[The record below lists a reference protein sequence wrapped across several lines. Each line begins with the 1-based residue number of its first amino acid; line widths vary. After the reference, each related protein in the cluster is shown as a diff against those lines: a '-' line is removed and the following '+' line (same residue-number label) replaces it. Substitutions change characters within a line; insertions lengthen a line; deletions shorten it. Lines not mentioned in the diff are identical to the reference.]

1 VILLV
6 FLYLRQRRGKVEGDQ
21 DFPVTPFTSEFN
33 QEESESD
40 QPEDAPRLV
49 SSPVRRPQKSIPHR
63 PNYLS
68 SIRTKN
74 HAKVDLE
81 SSSSVAGSSTRT
93 PAQDDDL
100 RREVEQLRIVVEALR
115 EEQVAPPQFVDQD
128 VPNEPPPG
136 YGTLT
141 QQP

>member
-1 VILLV
+1 M
-6 FLYLRQRRGKVEGDQ
+6 
-21 DFPVTPFTSEFN
+21 
-33 QEESESD
+33 
-40 QPEDAPRLV
+40 
-49 SSPVRRPQKSIPHR
+49 SSPVRRPQKLTPPR
-63 PNYLS
+63 PKYLS

-81 SSSSVAGSSTRT
+81 SSCSVAGSSTRT
-93 PAQDDDL
+93 PAQDDDLDL

-128 VPNEPPPG
+128 VRNEPNEPPPG

-141 QQP
+141 Q